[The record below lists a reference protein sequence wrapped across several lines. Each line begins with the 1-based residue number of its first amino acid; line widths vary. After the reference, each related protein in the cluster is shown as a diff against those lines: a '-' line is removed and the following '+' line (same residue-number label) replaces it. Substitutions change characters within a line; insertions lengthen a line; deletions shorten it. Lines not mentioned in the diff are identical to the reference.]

1 MKIEIKLIQQILK
14 NSTIKI
20 TKNQGRNKNRNN

>member
-14 NSTIKI
+14 NSRIKI
-20 TKNQGRNKNRNN
+20 IKNQGRNKNRNN